1 MEDFDRTAEYAH
13 HHSEEE
19 GKKTRKM
26 IWVVFWIL
34 LAVTTVEVT
43 LGLYYKEW
51 GIPWE
56 LIKWTFI
63 IMTLI
68 KGYYIVAFYMHLKHE
83 FLNFKLIISIPY
95 LVLGIYFI
103 ILLLIE
109 GIYLYDTDFLLK

>member
-1 MEDFDRTAEYAH
+1 MDFDRTAEYAH

-19 GKKTRKM
+19 GRKTRKM

-43 LGLYYKEW
+43 LGLFHKDI
-51 GIPWE
+51 GIPWD
-56 LIKWTFI
+56 LVKWTFI

-68 KGYYIVAFYMHLKHE
+68 KGYYIVAFYMHLKNE

-95 LVLGIYFI
+95 LVLGTYFV
-103 ILLLIE
+103 ILLIIE
-109 GIYLYDTDFLLK
+109 GIYLYNTDHLLQ